1 MKRIVFI
8 SGSLRKKSYN
18 RAILEEAEKILGKKF
33 ECHFLSYS
41 NLPLLSQ
48 DIEFPENEY
57 VSEVRKEIRNADA
70 IFIASPEYNHS
81 YSGVLKNLL
90 DWLSRPTVRNDY
102 STAVIRGKIV
112 AIASAAGS
120 SGGSYSIDKL
130 KEILTLLSCR
140 ICPVVTQVALGARFS
155 SDELVLDDE
164 EKAILEKECNELS
177 LMLEEI

>member
-1 MKRIVFI
+1 M
-8 SGSLRKKSYN
+8 
-18 RAILEEAEKILGKKF
+18 EEAEKILGKKF

-130 KEILTLLSCR
+130 KELLTLLSCR